1 MKWKLD
7 RKYTTIAVYALLVI
21 AFALVLCTIFLNIRA
36 IGGFFAT
43 IWEKSLSVLFGVFF
57 TFCLLPA
64 VKFFEKLFAKVFNRT
79 KEHPTLVSLFAAFTV
94 DLFFVGILVVAVV
107 GIIPSLLD
115 AVDAFRD
122 AVAPQILAFGDRLES
137 TGSPFA
143 SIYRR
148 IYDMVASVFSPDTG
162 SFISSIATFAKN
174 FFSRAYAIGVGL
186 VLATYFLVCRRYLT
200 AISRKLSVAL
210 LPDKFRVATFAVVK
224 RIYYFFV
231 EFFSYR
237 LISGFAMSLIVFLLF
252 LPFRIDYG
260 IIVATVL
267 FVGNFIPVFGPVVAT
282 LGCTVLIAVFS
293 PVWKA
298 VVAFTILSAI
308 EILVSLFIEPFCLRK
323 KLRPGPGIVVTSV
336 IVCYALFGFGGVI
349 FAVPLY
355 SSLDVAYREIQTRL
369 LVRKGLPTSNSYYL
383 ALEELPETK
392 PEKVADTPVSEE
404 TSSARSES
412 GDDKAGDTAPSG
424 TASVEPVADA
434 TSDAPSADP
443 AAEDTSL
450 TDDADSVYVT
460 DHYILTEQGDMLD
473 RADASDRMPIPDDLQ
488 PDPSVSGGS
497 ITATDFPTPT
507 ELPKPDTVTPPKK
520 EKTGFWASLRGKRK

>member
-21 AFALVLCTIFLNIRA
+21 AFAIVLCTVFLNLHA

-64 VKFFEKLFAKVFNRT
+64 IKFFERLYAKPINRN
-79 KEHPTLVSLFAAFTV
+79 KEHATLVSILAAFTV
-94 DLFFVGILVVAVV
+94 DLLFVGILVVAVV
-107 GIIPSLLD
+107 GIIPALLD
-115 AVDAFRD
+115 AVETFREE
-122 AVAPQILAFGDRLES
+122 VAPQILAFGNNLES

-143 SIYRR
+143 SIYRQV
-148 IYDMVASVFSPDTG
+148 YNMVAKVFSPDTG
-162 SFISSIATFAKN
+162 SLISSVATFARN

-186 VLATYFLVCRRYLT
+186 VLATYFLICRRYLT
-200 AISRKLSVAL
+200 AITRKLSTAL
-210 LPDKFRVATFAVVK
+210 FPDKFRMATFAVVK

-252 LPFRIDYG
+252 LPFKIDYG

-267 FVGNFIPVFGPVVAT
+267 FVGNFIPVFGPIVT
-282 LGCTVLIAVFS
+282 TIGCTVLIAIFS
-293 PVWKA
+293 PSWKA
-298 VVAFTILSAI
+298 IVSFAILATI
-308 EILVSLFIEPFCLRK
+308 EILISLLIEPFCLRK

-383 ALEELPETK
+383 ALDELPINTRKKHSDVAEDVDATVPTDDGNGNDTAETLCNATE
-392 PEKVADTPVSEE
+392 PAPASIDTPANGTEVDAAAS
-404 TSSARSES
+404 TP
-412 GDDKAGDTAPSG
+412 GDID
-424 TASVEPVADA
+424 
-434 TSDAPSADP
+434 
-443 AAEDTSL
+443 L
-450 TDDADSVYVT
+450 YIT
-460 DHYILTEQGDMLD
+460 DHYMLTEQEDIV
-473 RADASDRMPIPDDLQ
+473 DASVHSPQMPIPDAVQ
-488 PDPSVSGGS
+488 PG
-497 ITATDFPTPT
+497 TDRGDDGPPIFPTPT
-507 ELPKPDTVTPPKK
+507 ELPKPDTAPTERPP
-520 EKTGFWASLRGKRK
+520 KTGFWASLRRKRK

>member
-21 AFALVLCTIFLNIRA
+21 AFALVLCTLFLNLRA

-43 IWEKSLSVLFGVFF
+43 IWENSLSVLFGVFF

-64 VKFFEKLFAKVFNRT
+64 VKFFEKLYAKLFNRR
-79 KEHPTLVSLFAAFTV
+79 KEHPTLVSIFAAFTV
-94 DLFFVGILVVAVV
+94 DLLFVGILVVAVV
-107 GIIPSLLD
+107 GIIPSLLN

-122 AVAPQILAFGDRLES
+122 AVAPQILAFGDRLEE

-143 SIYRR
+143 GIYRR
-148 IYDMVASVFSPDTG
+148 IYEMIASIFSPQAG
-162 SFISSIATFAKN
+162 SFITSLAAFARS

-200 AISRKLSVAL
+200 AISRKLSAAL
-210 LPDKFRVATFAVVK
+210 LPDRFRMATFAVVK

-237 LISGFAMSLIVFLLF
+237 LISGFAMSLFVFLLF

-282 LGCTVLIAVFS
+282 LGCTVLIAIFS
-293 PVWKA
+293 PLWKA
-298 VVAFTILSAI
+298 IVAFAILATI
-308 EILVSLFIEPFCLRK
+308 EILVSLLIEPFCLRK

-383 ALEELPETK
+383 ALEELPVTNKKGKTGENDAPASTPDGERNDDGMSAAPETI
-392 PEKVADTPVSEE
+392 AD
-404 TSSARSES
+404 ES
-412 GDDKAGDTAPSG
+412 MPMPDTVDSPATE
-424 TASVEPVADA
+424 TASP
-434 TSDAPSADP
+434 AP
-443 AAEDTSL
+443 
-450 TDDADSVYVT
+450 TDDACVYVT
-460 DHYILTEQGDMLD
+460 DHYLLAEQDDISATTATGE
-473 RADASDRMPIPDDLQ
+473 RMPIPDDVQ
-488 PDPSVSGGS
+488 PDPQSGQEPEV
-497 ITATDFPTPT
+497 TDGFPIPT
-507 ELPKPDTVTPPKK
+507 ELPKPDVAAPSAPK
-520 EKTGFWASLRGKRK
+520 KTGFWSFQREKKK

>member
-7 RKYTTIAVYALLVI
+7 KKYTTIAVYALLVI
-21 AFALVLCTIFLNIRA
+21 AFALVLCTLFLNLRA
-36 IGGFFAT
+36 IGRFFAT
-43 IWEKSLSVLFGVFF
+43 IWEKSLSVLYGVFF

-64 VKFFEKLFAKVFNRT
+64 VKFFEKLFAKLFNRQ
-79 KEHPTLVSLFAAFTV
+79 KEHPTLVSIFAAFTV
-94 DLFFVGILVVAVV
+94 DLLFVGILVVAVV

-122 AVAPQILAFGDRLES
+122 AVAPQILAFGDRLEE

-148 IYDMVASVFSPDTG
+148 IYDMVAALFAPDTG
-162 SFISSIATFAKN
+162 SFISSIAAFAKS

-200 AISRKLSVAL
+200 AVSRKLSTAL
-210 LPDKFRVATFAVVK
+210 LPERFRMATFAVVK

-282 LGCTVLIAVFS
+282 LGCTILIAIFS
-293 PVWKA
+293 PLWKA
-298 VVAFTILSAI
+298 IVAFAILATI
-308 EILVSLFIEPFCLRK
+308 EILVSLLIEPFCLRK

-383 ALEELPETK
+383 ELEELPVTDKKKMPGTENEAATPTEDNRQNDTVTVVSPADDTCVQAPAESAFDLT
-392 PEKVADTPVSEE
+392 PEDAPV
-404 TSSARSES
+404 TLP
-412 GDDKAGDTAPSG
+412 GDNDTAF
-424 TASVEPVADA
+424 
-434 TSDAPSADP
+434 
-443 AAEDTSL
+443 
-450 TDDADSVYVT
+450 VT
-460 DHYILTEQGDMLD
+460 DQYIFTEQNDIPTPIAGGE
-473 RADASDRMPIPDDLQ
+473 RMPIPDEIQ
-488 PDPSVSGGS
+488 PASTNGESNHAADV
-497 ITATDFPTPT
+497 FPTPT
-507 ELPKPDTVTPPKK
+507 ELPKPDTTTPPAPKK
-520 EKTGFWASLRGKRK
+520 HGFWASRREKKNKP

>member
-7 RKYTTIAVYALLVI
+7 KKYTTIAVYALLVI
-21 AFALVLCTIFLNIRA
+21 AFALVLCTLFLNLRA
-36 IGGFFAT
+36 IGRLFAT
-43 IWEKSLSVLFGVFF
+43 IWEKSLSVLYGVFF

-64 VKFFEKLFAKVFNRT
+64 VKFFEKLFAKLFNRR
-79 KEHPTLVSLFAAFTV
+79 KEHPTLVSIFAAFTV
-94 DLFFVGILVVAVV
+94 DLLFVGILVVAVV

-115 AVDAFRD
+115 ATDAFRD
-122 AVAPQILAFGDRLES
+122 AVAPQILDFGDRLEES
-137 TGSPFA
+137 GSPFA

-148 IYDMVASVFSPDTG
+148 VYDMVAALFAPDTG
-162 SFISSIATFAKN
+162 SFISSIAAFAKS

-200 AISRKLSVAL
+200 AISRKLSAAL
-210 LPDKFRVATFAVVK
+210 LPERFRMATFAVVK

-282 LGCTVLIAVFS
+282 LGCTILIAIFS
-293 PVWKA
+293 PLWKA
-298 VVAFTILSAI
+298 IVAFAILAAI
-308 EILVSLFIEPFCLRK
+308 EILVSLLIEPFCLRK

-383 ALEELPETK
+383 ALEELP
-392 PEKVADTPVSEE
+392 VADKKK
-404 TSSARSES
+404 RSGTE
-412 GDDKAGDTAPSG
+412 DEATAP
-424 TASVEPVADA
+424 AE
-434 TSDAPSADP
+434 DAPSDG
-443 AAEDTSL
+443 AANVPSPP
-450 TDDADSVYVT
+450 DDASEPTPEKNGFSFPAEGTPASLSDDCDTAFVT
-460 DHYILTEQGDMLD
+460 DHYILTEQDD
-473 RADASDRMPIPDDLQ
+473 ISVSTSDGERMPIPDEIQ
-488 PDPSVSGGS
+488 PTSSENES
-497 ITATDFPTPT
+497 THATDLFPTPT
-507 ELPKPDTVTPPKK
+507 ELPKPDNTAPAASKK
-520 EKTGFWASLRGKRK
+520 AGFWSFRRGKKN